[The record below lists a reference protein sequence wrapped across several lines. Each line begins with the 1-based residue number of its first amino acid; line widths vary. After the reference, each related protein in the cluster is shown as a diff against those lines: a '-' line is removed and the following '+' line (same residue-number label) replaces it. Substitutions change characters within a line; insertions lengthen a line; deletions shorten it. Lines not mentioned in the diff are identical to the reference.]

1 MIFYSTFQFQMT
13 ERLKNHVVNIASTIL
28 FLLCVNNFGIAGD
41 VQDKIYLEDR
51 TDHSGIDF
59 IHYAPRPRWCEIGP
73 SVVGAATN
81 EGLSLVFEEE
91 KEYWRSNNRLLTMD
105 EFANVHLIKMNG
117 SGGAWFDYDLDGD
130 WDLYLVNCQGEDADI
145 TNSLYEN
152 LGDGKFMKASETGA
166 EDIGEGMSVSVS
178 DYDNDGDSDLFITN
192 YGDFKLFRNNG
203 DKTFSDVSTI
213 AFPDGIKDWW
223 YGGSTWGDYDL
234 DGDLDLYVAGYVDFS
249 RRPQYTSLRF
259 PMDFGGLPNT
269 FYRNNGD
276 GTFTDITPELNILT
290 DASRKSMQVVF
301 HDFNDDGLPD
311 LFVANDT
318 DANGFYLN
326 RGDGTFKIFS
336 GPSGLSTTDGSMG
349 LALGD
354 MNNDG
359 MTDIV
364 YTNYAAEV
372 NTLAYLVDNNS
383 SNDGNLKNAVF
394 IHSFDSPMVHKLSWP
409 NISWGPGLFDMDNDG
424 DLDLF
429 FANGHLN
436 SVSGDN
442 RQSNL
447 LFENDGKG
455 FYKDI
460 SNSSGILA
468 TGKRIHRSAMFA
480 DYDNDGKIDMFITVN
495 GQQIEDGKGN
505 TIFDVNQGRGILLQ
519 NRSKT
524 KNNWIKVRLEGV
536 QSNRDGFGT
545 VVNIRS
551 NNMNQKQSLV
561 SGQGYFSN
569 HAQEL
574 YFGLGN
580 SDMVDMVEI
589 KWPSGL
595 KQIFNDVSPNQTMH
609 ILEGNSNYTKKHRD

>member
-1 MIFYSTFQFQMT
+1 MIEKLIGHMINFVLVILFIFS
-13 ERLKNHVVNIASTIL
+13 LKNIGLASEIP
-28 FLLCVNNFGIAGD
+28 V
-41 VQDKIYLEDR
+41 KIYLEDR
-51 TDHSGIDF
+51 TDDSGIDF

-73 SVVGAATN
+73 SVVGTATN

-91 KEYWRSNNRLLTMD
+91 KEFWRSNNRLLTMD

-117 SGGAWFDYDLDGD
+117 SGGAWLDYDLDGD
-130 WDLYLVNCQGEDADI
+130 WDLYLVNCQGEEADI

-152 LGDGKFMKASETGA
+152 LGDGKFIKATDTGT
-166 EDIGEGMSVSVS
+166 EDIGEGMSVSVA

-203 DKTFSDVSTI
+203 DKTFSDVSTA
-213 AFPDGIKDWW
+213 AFPEGIKDWW

-234 DGDLDLYVAGYVDFS
+234 DGDLDLYVAGYVDFA

-269 FYRNNGD
+269 LYRNNGD
-276 GTFTDITPELNILT
+276 GTFQNVTPKLNILT
-290 DASRKSMQVVF
+290 DASRKSMQVLF
-301 HDFNDDGLPD
+301 HDFNGDGFPD

-326 RGDGTFKIFS
+326 RGDGTFKVFS

-349 LALGD
+349 IALGD

-372 NTLAYLVDNNS
+372 NTLAYLIDNNS
-383 SNDGNLKNAVF
+383 SNDGKLKNAVF
-394 IHSFDSPMVHKLSWP
+394 THSFDSPMVHKLSWP
-409 NISWGPGLFDMDNDG
+409 NISWGPGLFDLDNDG

-447 LFENDGKG
+447 LFENGGKG
-455 FYKDI
+455 FYKNI
-460 SNSSGILA
+460 SESSGILA

-480 DYDNDGKIDMFITVN
+480 DYDNDGKIDMFVTVN

-505 TIFDVNQGRGILLQ
+505 TIFDPNQGKGILLK
-519 NRSKT
+519 NKSRS
-524 KNNWIKVRLEGV
+524 NNSWVTIRLEGNK
-536 QSNRDGFGT
+536 SNRDGFGALVT
-545 VVNIRS
+545 VQTNKTEQR
-551 NNMNQKQSLV
+551 QSLV

-569 HAQEL
+569 HAKEL
-574 YFGLGN
+574 YFGLGK
-580 SDMVDMVEI
+580 SKIIDSIEV

-595 KQIFNDVSPNQTMH
+595 KQTFKEISPNQTVY
-609 ILEGNSNYTKKHRD
+609 ILEGDSNYLRVKSH

>member
-81 EGLSLVFEEE
+81 EGLNLVFEEE

-117 SGGAWFDYDLDGD
+117 SGGAWLDYDLDGD
-130 WDLYLVNCQGEDADI
+130 WDLYLVNCQGEEAGI

>member
-1 MIFYSTFQFQMT
+1 MNKELKPYKINILLMVYFIFFENTLIFPNQP
-13 ERLKNHVVNIASTIL
+13 K
-28 FLLCVNNFGIAGD
+28 
-41 VQDKIYLEDR
+41 DKIYLEDK
-51 TDHSGIDF
+51 TEFSGIDF

-91 KEYWRSNNRLLTMD
+91 KEYWKSNNRLLTMD

-117 SGGAWFDYDLDGD
+117 SGGAWLDYDLDGD
-130 WDLYLVNCQGEDADI
+130 WDLYLVNCQGEEAGI
-145 TNSLYEN
+145 TNLLYEN
-152 LGDGKFMKASETGA
+152 LGNGKFLKKTKTGA

-192 YGDFKLFRNNG
+192 YGNFKLYRNNG
-203 DKTFSDVSTI
+203 DKTFTDVSI
-213 AFPDGIKDWW
+213 FAFPDGIKDWW

-269 FYRNNGD
+269 MYRNNGN

-290 DASRKSMQVVF
+290 DASRKSMQVIF
-301 HDFNDDGLPD
+301 HDFNDDGFPD

-326 RGDGTFKIFS
+326 RGNGTFKIFS

-349 LALGD
+349 LTIGD
-354 MNNDG
+354 ANNDG
-359 MTDIV
+359 MIDIV

-372 NTLAYLVDNNS
+372 NTLAYLIDNNS
-383 SNDGNLKNAVF
+383 SNDGVLKNAVF
-394 IHSFDSPMVHKLSWP
+394 THSFDSPMVHKLSWP
-409 NISWGPGLFDMDNDG
+409 KISWGPGLFDMDNDA

-442 RQSNL
+442 RQFNL
-447 LFENDGKG
+447 LFENNGKG

-480 DYDNDGKIDMFITVN
+480 DYNNDGKMDIYITVN

-505 TIFDVNQGRGILLQ
+505 TIFDENQGKGILFQ
-519 NRSKT
+519 NKTET
-524 KNNWIKVRLEGV
+524 KNNWLKIRLEGV
-536 QSNRDGFGT
+536 DSNRDAYGT
-545 VVNIRS
+545 MINVQTKKGTYR
-551 NNMNQKQSLV
+551 QSLV

-569 HAQEL
+569 NAKEL
-574 YFGLGN
+574 CFGLGKITTI
-580 SDMVDMVEI
+580 DLIEI

-595 KQIFNDVSPNQTMH
+595 KQVFKNINPNQTLY
-609 ILEGNSNYTKKHRD
+609 ITEGKKSYTKKS

>member
-1 MIFYSTFQFQMT
+1 
-13 ERLKNHVVNIASTIL
+13 
-28 FLLCVNNFGIAGD
+28 
-41 VQDKIYLEDR
+41 
-51 TDHSGIDF
+51 
-59 IHYAPRPRWCEIGP
+59 
-73 SVVGAATN
+73 
-81 EGLSLVFEEE
+81 
-91 KEYWRSNNRLLTMD
+91 
-105 EFANVHLIKMNG
+105 
-117 SGGAWFDYDLDGD
+117 
-130 WDLYLVNCQGEDADI
+130 
-145 TNSLYEN
+145 
-152 LGDGKFMKASETGA
+152 
-166 EDIGEGMSVSVS
+166 MSVSVA

-203 DKTFSDVSTI
+203 DKTFSDVSTA
-213 AFPDGIKDWW
+213 AFPEGIKDWW

-234 DGDLDLYVAGYVDFS
+234 DGDLDLYVAGYVDFA

-269 FYRNNGD
+269 LYRNNGD
-276 GTFTDITPELNILT
+276 GTFQNVTPKLNILT
-290 DASRKSMQVVF
+290 DASRKSMQVLF
-301 HDFNDDGLPD
+301 HDFNGDGFPD

-326 RGDGTFKIFS
+326 RGDGTFKVFS

-349 LALGD
+349 IALGD

-372 NTLAYLVDNNS
+372 NTLAYLIDNNS
-383 SNDGNLKNAVF
+383 SNDGKLKNAVF
-394 IHSFDSPMVHKLSWP
+394 THSFDSPMVHKLSWP
-409 NISWGPGLFDMDNDG
+409 NISWGPGLFDLDNDG

-447 LFENDGKG
+447 LFENGGKG
-455 FYKDI
+455 FYKNI
-460 SNSSGILA
+460 SESSGILA

-480 DYDNDGKIDMFITVN
+480 DYDNDGKIDMFVTVN

-505 TIFDVNQGRGILLQ
+505 TIFDPNQGKGILLK
-519 NRSKT
+519 NKSRS
-524 KNNWIKVRLEGV
+524 NNSWVTVRLEGNK
-536 QSNRDGFGT
+536 SNRDGFGALVT
-545 VVNIRS
+545 VQTNKTEQR
-551 NNMNQKQSLV
+551 QSLV

-569 HAQEL
+569 HAKEL
-574 YFGLGN
+574 YFGLGK
-580 SDMVDMVEI
+580 SKIIDSIEV

-595 KQIFNDVSPNQTMH
+595 KQTFKEISPNQTVY
-609 ILEGNSNYTKKHRD
+609 ILEGDSNYLRVESH

>member
-1 MIFYSTFQFQMT
+1 MT
-13 ERLKNHVVNIASTIL
+13 ERLKYHVVNIAPTIL
-28 FLLCVNNFGIAGD
+28 FLLCVNNFGFASD

-51 TDHSGIDF
+51 TNHSGIDF

-117 SGGAWFDYDLDGD
+117 SGGAWLDYDLDGD
-130 WDLYLVNCQGEDADI
+130 WDLYLVNCQGEEADI

-152 LGDGKFMKASETGA
+152 LGDGKFMKLSETGA

-203 DKTFSDVSTI
+203 DKTFSDVSAI
-213 AFPDGIKDWW
+213 AFPEGIKDWW

-269 FYRNNGD
+269 LYRNNGD
-276 GTFTDITPELNILT
+276 GTFTDVTSELNILT

-301 HDFNDDGLPD
+301 HDFNDDGFPD

-372 NTLAYLVDNNS
+372 NTLAYLVDNKS
-383 SNDGNLKNAVF
+383 SNDGSLKNAVF

-480 DYDNDGKIDMFITVN
+480 DYDNDGKIDIFITVN

-505 TIFDVNQGRGILLQ
+505 TIFDANQGKGILLQ

-545 VVNIRS
+545 IVNIQS
-551 NNMNQKQSLV
+551 NNIDQKQSLV

-569 HAQEL
+569 HAKEL

-580 SDMVDMVEI
+580 SDIVDIVEI

-595 KQIFNDVSPNQTMH
+595 KQIFNDVSSNQTMY
-609 ILEGNSNYTKKHRD
+609 ILEGDNNYTKKHRD

>member
-1 MIFYSTFQFQMT
+1 MIDKSMG
-13 ERLKNHVVNIASTIL
+13 LLINIALVIL
-28 FLLCVNNFGIAGD
+28 FLIPLDNIGLANEITN
-41 VQDKIYLEDR
+41 KIYLEDR
-51 TDHSGIDF
+51 TNDSGIDF

-73 SVVGAATN
+73 SVVGTATN

-91 KEYWRSNNRLLTMD
+91 KEFWKSNNRLLTMD
-105 EFANVHLIKMNG
+105 EFANIHLIKMNG
-117 SGGAWFDYDLDGD
+117 SGGAWLDYDLDGD
-130 WDLYLVNCQGEDADI
+130 WDLYLVNCQGEEADI

-152 LGDGKFMKASETGA
+152 VGDGKFMKAYNTGT

-178 DYDNDGDSDLFITN
+178 DYDNDGDPDLFITN
-192 YGDFKLFRNNG
+192 YGNFKLFRNNG
-203 DKTFSDVSTI
+203 DKTFSDVSAV
-213 AFPDGIKDWW
+213 AFPEGIMDWW

-269 FYRNNGD
+269 LYKNNGD
-276 GTFTDITPELNILT
+276 GTFKDVTPELDILT
-290 DASRKSMQVVF
+290 DASRKSMQVLF
-301 HDFNDDGLPD
+301 HDFNEDGFPD
-311 LFVANDT
+311 IFVANDT

-326 RGDGTFKIFS
+326 RGDGTFKVFS

-349 LALGD
+349 IALGD

-372 NTLAYLVDNNS
+372 NTLAYLIDNNS
-383 SNDGNLKNAVF
+383 SNDGKLKNAVF
-394 IHSFDSPMVHKLSWP
+394 VHSFDSPMVHKLSWP
-409 NISWGPGLFDMDNDG
+409 NISWGAGLFDLDNDG

-460 SNSSGILA
+460 SESSGILA

-480 DYDNDGKIDMFITVN
+480 DYDNDGKIDMFVTVN

-505 TIFDVNQGRGILLQ
+505 TIFDQNQGKGILLN
-519 NRSKT
+519 NRSKSN
-524 KNNWIKVRLEGV
+524 NNWITIRLEGDK
-536 QSNRDGFGT
+536 SNRDGLGSVVT
-545 VVNIRS
+545 VQTNKIQQR
-551 NNMNQKQSLV
+551 QSLV

-569 HAQEL
+569 HAKEL

-580 SDMVDMVEI
+580 SNIIESIEI

-595 KQIFNDVSPNQTMH
+595 KQTFNDISPNQTIY
-609 ILEGNSNYTKKHRD
+609 ILEGDSNYITE

>member
-1 MIFYSTFQFQMT
+1 MIEKLIGHMINFVLVILFIFS
-13 ERLKNHVVNIASTIL
+13 LKNIGLASEIP
-28 FLLCVNNFGIAGD
+28 V
-41 VQDKIYLEDR
+41 KIYLEDR
-51 TDHSGIDF
+51 TDDSGIDF

-73 SVVGAATN
+73 SVVGTATN

-91 KEYWRSNNRLLTMD
+91 KEFWRSNNRLLTMD

-117 SGGAWFDYDLDGD
+117 SGGAWLDYDLDGD
-130 WDLYLVNCQGEDADI
+130 WDLYLVNCQGEEADI

-152 LGDGKFMKASETGA
+152 LGDGKFIKATDTGT
-166 EDIGEGMSVSVS
+166 EDIGEGMSVSVA

-203 DKTFSDVSTI
+203 DKTFSDVSTA
-213 AFPDGIKDWW
+213 AFPEGIKDWW

-234 DGDLDLYVAGYVDFS
+234 DGDLDLYVAGYVDFA

-269 FYRNNGD
+269 LYRNNGD
-276 GTFTDITPELNILT
+276 GTFQNVTPKLNILT
-290 DASRKSMQVVF
+290 DASRKSMQVLF
-301 HDFNDDGLPD
+301 HDFNEDGFPD

-326 RGDGTFKIFS
+326 RGDGTFKVFS

-349 LALGD
+349 IALGD

-372 NTLAYLVDNNS
+372 NTLAYLIDNNS
-383 SNDGNLKNAVF
+383 SNDGKLKNAVF
-394 IHSFDSPMVHKLSWP
+394 THSFDSPMVHKLSWP
-409 NISWGPGLFDMDNDG
+409 NISWGPGLFDLDNDG

-447 LFENDGKG
+447 LFENSGKG
-455 FYKDI
+455 FYKNI
-460 SNSSGILA
+460 SESSGILA

-480 DYDNDGKIDMFITVN
+480 DYDNDGKIDMFVTVN

-505 TIFDVNQGRGILLQ
+505 TIFDPNQGKGILLK
-519 NRSKT
+519 NKSRS
-524 KNNWIKVRLEGV
+524 NNSWVTVRLEGNK
-536 QSNRDGFGT
+536 SNRDGFGALVT
-545 VVNIRS
+545 VQT
-551 NNMNQKQSLV
+551 NQTEQRQSLV

-569 HAQEL
+569 HAKEL
-574 YFGLGN
+574 YFGLGK
-580 SDMVDMVEI
+580 SKIIDSIEV

-595 KQIFNDVSPNQTMH
+595 KQTFKEISPNQTVY
-609 ILEGNSNYTKKHRD
+609 ILEGDSNYLRVKSH